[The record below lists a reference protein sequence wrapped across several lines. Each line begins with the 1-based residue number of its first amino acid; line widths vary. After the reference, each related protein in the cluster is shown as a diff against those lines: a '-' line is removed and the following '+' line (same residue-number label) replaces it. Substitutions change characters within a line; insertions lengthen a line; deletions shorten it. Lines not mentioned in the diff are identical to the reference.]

1 MKHKQQMYTAL
12 LKATGF
18 VSV

>member
-12 LKATGF
+12 LKETGF